1 MSLRIFIIE
10 LLISSGLVTASSA
23 ATEGGVSGL
32 FLKKIIAKTKRIPV
46 ITAYKARAFTIF
58 ILNSAS
64 VSSFL
69 IKIVG
74 ILKPTAVPKA
84 SATTVHVRAT
94 ILSSAPNQTFA
105 NLAGMLTRNGYPIA
119 HII

>member
-1 MSLRIFIIE
+1 MIE

-23 ATEGGVSGL
+23 AADGGVSGL
-32 FLKKIIAKTKRIPV
+32 FLNRKTAKTKRIPV
-46 ITAYKARAFTIF
+46 IIAYSARDFTIF
-58 ILNSAS
+58 ALNSS
-64 VSSFL
+64 LVSSFL

-84 SATTVHVRAT
+84 SATTVQVSAVT
-94 ILSSAPNQTFA
+94 LSSAPNHTFA
-105 NLAGMLTRNGYPIA
+105 NFAGILTKNGYPIA